1 MQLSF
6 WDLYSLFDKEYNSV
20 IKEAAEKTGLTM
32 NELGVL
38 LFLSNNPSAKTA
50 SDIIRIKRATKSH
63 VSLAVKELTKKGYL
77 TQHPEKGRNIR
88 LEVTPRAEPLV
99 AVGRQKQRDFLNQ
112 ICRGFSDTEIAALK
126 TCFERIAANL
136 EQKNT
141 NEEISKGENCE
152 YGVK

>member
-50 SDIIRIKRATKSH
+50 SDIIRIM
-63 VSLAVKELTKKGYL
+63 SLAVLADGLLDKKSRTPSSFIVKPVFSAASFITELYSLSNREYKS
-77 TQHPEKGRNIR
+77 QN
-88 LEVTPRAEPLV
+88 
-99 AVGRQKQRDFLNQ
+99 DSC
-112 ICRGFSDTEIAALK
+112 ICKSSF
-126 TCFERIAANL
+126 
-136 EQKNT
+136 
-141 NEEISKGENCE
+141 
-152 YGVK
+152 

>member
-50 SDIIRIKRATKSH
+50 SDIIFGS
-63 VSLAVKELTKKGYL
+63 
-77 TQHPEKGRNIR
+77 
-88 LEVTPRAEPLV
+88 
-99 AVGRQKQRDFLNQ
+99 
-112 ICRGFSDTEIAALK
+112 
-126 TCFERIAANL
+126 
-136 EQKNT
+136 
-141 NEEISKGENCE
+141 
-152 YGVK
+152 

>member
-63 VSLAVKELTKKGYL
+63 ALRSPPGPNLLL
-77 TQHPEKGRNIR
+77 R
-88 LEVTPRAEPLV
+88 LED
-99 AVGRQKQRDFLNQ
+99 KS
-112 ICRGFSDTEIAALK
+112 RGTS
-126 TCFERIAANL
+126 
-136 EQKNT
+136 
-141 NEEISKGENCE
+141 
-152 YGVK
+152 

>member
-77 TQHPEKGRNIR
+77 TQH
-88 LEVTPRAEPLV
+88 
-99 AVGRQKQRDFLNQ
+99 
-112 ICRGFSDTEIAALK
+112 LK
-126 TCFERIAANL
+126 R
-136 EQKNT
+136 
-141 NEEISKGENCE
+141 EEISALRSPPGPNLLLRLEDKSRGTS
-152 YGVK
+152 

>member
-50 SDIIRIKRATKSH
+50 SDIIRIKKATKSH

-88 LEVTPRAEPLV
+88 LEVTPPGRTSCCGWKTKAEGLP
-99 AVGRQKQRDFLNQ
+99 K
-112 ICRGFSDTEIAALK
+112 S
-126 TCFERIAANL
+126 NL
-136 EQKNT
+136 P
-141 NEEISKGENCE
+141 
-152 YGVK
+152 GVFGHRNSGAEDVL

>member
-50 SDIIRIKRATKSH
+50 SDIIRIKKATKSH
-63 VSLAVKELTKKGYL
+63 VSDVYKRQYIHSPKGGVL
-77 TQHPEKGRNIR
+77 SPIIR
-88 LEVTPRAEPLV
+88 FITIMTP
-99 AVGRQKQRDFLNQ
+99 
-112 ICRGFSDTEIAALK
+112 I
-126 TCFERIAANL
+126 
-136 EQKNT
+136 
-141 NEEISKGENCE
+141 
-152 YGVK
+152 

>member
-50 SDIIRIKRATKSH
+50 S
-63 VSLAVKELTKKGYL
+63 E
-77 TQHPEKGRNIR
+77 
-88 LEVTPRAEPLV
+88 
-99 AVGRQKQRDFLNQ
+99 KQRYNQ
-112 ICRGFSDTEIAALK
+112 ISNKSGRLRMGMRGNGAYNYSSG
-126 TCFERIAANL
+126 R
-136 EQKNT
+136 
-141 NEEISKGENCE
+141 
-152 YGVK
+152 

>member
-50 SDIIRIKRATKSH
+50 SDIIRIKKATKSH

-77 TQHPEKGRNIR
+77 TQHPESALRSPPGPNLLLR
-88 LEVTPRAEPLV
+88 LED
-99 AVGRQKQRDFLNQ
+99 KS
-112 ICRGFSDTEIAALK
+112 RGTS
-126 TCFERIAANL
+126 
-136 EQKNT
+136 
-141 NEEISKGENCE
+141 
-152 YGVK
+152 